1 MLGEA
6 PGRLWKTSRS
16 DHAYGSLKGSGLGV
30 NPLSRPGDLGSGT
43 VHAVYPPSGHCASPR
58 GPPGPPPG
66 SLGPPARPLQSPQW
80 DLRPTSNFSHPAGLQ
95 PAGLRK
101 ARKKHTKTLNIDL
114 SSSDRLHMRLARSG
128 RIAGGA
134 VPAGACAEKVLAMI
148 LKAPGNVAIS
158 NEAADAA

>member
-1 MLGEA
+1 MGAIPIVVLLLFPDPTVVLLLLFNTLDFNTVKA
-6 PGRLWKTSRS
+6 
-16 DHAYGSLKGSGLGV
+16 LK
-30 NPLSRPGDLGSGT
+30 PFTPAGDLRSGT

-80 DLRPTSNFSHPAGLQ
+80 DLRPTSNFSHSAGLQ

-114 SSSDRLHMRLARSG
+114 SFSDRAPNGLVRSHSLRLYLYIYVRQVDRYFG
-128 RIAGGA
+128 
-134 VPAGACAEKVLAMI
+134 
-148 LKAPGNVAIS
+148 
-158 NEAADAA
+158 